1 MKVYCW
7 NYESLFLFANH
18 EEDSRYCMRLKG
30 TPVKEWHEIVIKDN
44 EFRRGKLI
52 DISGFIGGSPI
63 FSSKAK
69 ETFHTLLKNKVEF
82 LPLNHENGET
92 YHLVN
97 VINVLDCIDYE
108 TAVVNKEEIMPRVV
122 RAEVIKYQFQYELIK
137 DELMFKIPENST
149 TRVFV
154 TDEFLRVVEENGLIG
169 IQFEEVW
176 NSDKSEELN
185 KEQQYDKY
193 LALIKQQSGEEVTFE
208 EALERMKEGKAFIHE
223 GSKIQLGKD
232 GQLVIGSLQF
242 TGEYVWI
249 TPSFIP
255 PNFLQL
261 RWYEIEVSMMTKRVS

>member
-7 NYESLFLFANH
+7 NYESLFLFVNH
-18 EEDSRYCMRLKG
+18 EQDSRNCMRLKG

-52 DISGFIGGSPI
+52 DNSGFIGGSPI

-69 ETFHTLLKNKVEF
+69 ETFHNLLKNKVEF
-82 LPLNHENGET
+82 LPLKHENGET

-122 RAEVIKYQFQYELIK
+122 RTEVIKYQFQYELIK
-137 DELMFKIPENST
+137 DELMFKIPENTT

-154 TDEFLRVVEENGLIG
+154 TDEFLRIVEENGLIG
-169 IQFEEVW
+169 FQFEEVW
-176 NSDKSEELN
+176 NSDKTEELN

-193 LALIKQQSGEEVTFE
+193 LALIKQQSGEEVSFE

-223 GSKIQLGKD
+223 GSKIQLDKD

-242 TGEYVWI
+242 TGEYGWI
-249 TPSFIP
+249 IPAFIP
-255 PNFLQL
+255 PSFLQL
-261 RWYEIEVSMMTKRVS
+261 RWYEIEESVI